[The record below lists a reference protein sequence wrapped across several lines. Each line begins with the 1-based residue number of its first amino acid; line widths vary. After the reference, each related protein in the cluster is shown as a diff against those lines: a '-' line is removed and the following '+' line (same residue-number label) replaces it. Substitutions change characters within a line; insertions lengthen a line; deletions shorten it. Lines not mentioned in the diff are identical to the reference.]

1 MSDPFFTSENETT
14 KLRATV
20 AELRLLVD
28 SLRSEIADIRQ
39 KLDLPPMTM
48 KSRTAMSGAIA

>member
-1 MSDPFFTSENETT
+1 MSDPFFTSESERA
-14 KLRATV
+14 KLGAAI

-39 KLDLPPMTM
+39 KLDLPPMPM
-48 KSRTAMSGAIA
+48 KSPLTMSAAID